1 MILTI
6 IFYGKK
12 TSVLHHETNFYK
24 INFSEMVYIKIEG
37 INSINKITDIENLNK
52 SYNMLLDLFFLNI
65 NYYYRL
71 ILQNFISI
79 LNLS

>member
-24 INFSEMVYIKIEG
+24 INFAEMVYIKKMG
-37 INSINKITDIENLNK
+37 INSINKITYIEHLNK
-52 SYNMLLDLFFLNI
+52 SYNMLLNFFT
-65 NYYYRL
+65 
-71 ILQNFISI
+71 
-79 LNLS
+79 